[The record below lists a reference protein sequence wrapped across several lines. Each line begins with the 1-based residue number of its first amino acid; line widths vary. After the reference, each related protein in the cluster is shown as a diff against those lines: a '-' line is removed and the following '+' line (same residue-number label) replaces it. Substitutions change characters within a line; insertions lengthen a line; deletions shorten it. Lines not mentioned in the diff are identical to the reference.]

1 MGEGLES
8 HTMITYNGDLSRS
21 LALALALSLDRQTD
35 TQTDRESAS
44 QPASQPDGY
53 ESLWRTPEA
62 NGVWQSQYAFLKI
75 KQQRERPMGQMRG
88 WGP

>member
-21 LALALALSLDRQTD
+21 LALALALSLDR
-35 TQTDRESAS
+35 QTDRESAS

-75 KQQRERPMGQMRG
+75 TQQRERPMGQMRG
-88 WGP
+88 RGP

>member
-21 LALALALSLDRQTD
+21 LALALALSLDR
-35 TQTDRESAS
+35 QTDRESAS

-62 NGVWQSQYAFLKI
+62 NGVWQSQYACLKI
-75 KQQRERPMGQMRG
+75 KQQGERPMGQMRG
-88 WGP
+88 RGP